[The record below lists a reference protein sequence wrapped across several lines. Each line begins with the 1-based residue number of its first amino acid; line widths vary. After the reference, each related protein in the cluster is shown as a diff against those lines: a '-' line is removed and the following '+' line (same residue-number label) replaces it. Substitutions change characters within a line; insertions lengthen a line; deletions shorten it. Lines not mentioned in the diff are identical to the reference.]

1 MKTPCDQVISS
12 VNSSLINVIFMNYP
26 TSRQSHSKTTPPQ
39 QYFTQLSILPMV
51 TFFFFFFFLKYFYIL
66 F

>member
-1 MKTPCDQVISS
+1 MKPPCDQGISS

-26 TSRQSHSKTTPPQ
+26 TSWQYHSKPLPPQ

-51 TFFFFFFFLKYFYIL
+51 TF
-66 F
+66 